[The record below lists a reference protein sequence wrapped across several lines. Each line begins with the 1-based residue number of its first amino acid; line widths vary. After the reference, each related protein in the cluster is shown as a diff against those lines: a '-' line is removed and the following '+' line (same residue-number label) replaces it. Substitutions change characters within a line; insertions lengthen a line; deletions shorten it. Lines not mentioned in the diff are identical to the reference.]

1 VIDSNQYGEG
11 AAVAKADEALPVG
24 LAYITAGAK
33 EEVADETTDE
43 TWKMETWAAATGLVA
58 LSRAIA
64 R

>member
-1 VIDSNQYGEG
+1 M
-11 AAVAKADEALPVG
+11 AKADEALPVG

-33 EEVADETTDE
+33 EEAANETTDE
-43 TWKMETWAAATGLVA
+43 TWKMETWAAATGLIA